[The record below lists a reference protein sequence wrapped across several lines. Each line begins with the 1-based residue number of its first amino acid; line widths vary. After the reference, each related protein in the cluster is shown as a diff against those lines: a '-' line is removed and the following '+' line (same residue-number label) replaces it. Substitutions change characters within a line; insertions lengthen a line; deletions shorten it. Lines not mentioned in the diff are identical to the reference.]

1 LEIARALD
9 LRYNSLPGRI
19 RLKPE
24 IPMEARGVTMA
35 KSRGL
40 APLEVNRILTLDCRQ
55 ASVVRQVRK
64 VPELRAGFLT
74 GFTLIELLVVIA
86 IIVLLM
92 AILIPAL
99 QRTRAQAKDILCQSN
114 LHQWGAIFAMY
125 ADSNKDH
132 FFEPSTTWR
141 NNHWIEPLRPYYK
154 NPKILCC
161 PEATKPT
168 EGIWGETFKAWGHLN
183 GDCGSYGAN
192 RWVYNA
198 RKDVGR
204 FPADRHWKTLNIKGS
219 ADVPLFLDSRKC
231 GFYAL
236 HVDPPPYIEDD
247 RSNSVATSSGRL
259 GLLCI
264 NRHHRTI
271 NGLFLDF
278 SVKKVG
284 LKQLWELDWHR
295 DWYRNPETG
304 IYDSNPPI
312 WEVEAPWM
320 KDLSR

>member
-1 LEIARALD
+1 
-9 LRYNSLPGRI
+9 
-19 RLKPE
+19 
-24 IPMEARGVTMA
+24 MEARYVTMA

-40 APLEVNRILTLDCRQ
+40 ALLEVSRTCLTT
-55 ASVVRQVRK
+55 VKIRK
-64 VPELRAGFLT
+64 VPELLHRTPYGGAGFLRRMAT
-74 GFTLIELLVVIA
+74 RRGGARRSPKPIHAFTLIELLVVIA

-125 ADSNKDH
+125 VDSNNDH

-247 RSNSVATSSGRL
+247 RTNSVATSSGRL

-264 NRHHRTI
+264 DRHHRTI